1 MTPDPTTTGPFRQHR
16 DDVAD
21 GVLAAVCGLSVLG
34 ALLSTLGHPLLI
46 GVGLVAAALAIGV
59 ARWVARL
66 LRERREDAADALAG
80 AAWRARHMPHLAA
93 LIDTDRGRGRD
104 RVGVA

>member
-1 MTPDPTTTGPFRQHR
+1 MNADPFQQPR

-34 ALLSTLGHPLLI
+34 ALLTTLGHPVVVS
-46 GVGLVAAALAIGV
+46 VGLAVCAAFVAAARSLARRV
-59 ARWVARL
+59 
-66 LRERREDAADALAG
+66 RERREDAADTLAG
-80 AAWRARHMPHLAA
+80 AAWRAQHMPHLAGQ
-93 LIDTDRGRGRD
+93 IDDDRARE